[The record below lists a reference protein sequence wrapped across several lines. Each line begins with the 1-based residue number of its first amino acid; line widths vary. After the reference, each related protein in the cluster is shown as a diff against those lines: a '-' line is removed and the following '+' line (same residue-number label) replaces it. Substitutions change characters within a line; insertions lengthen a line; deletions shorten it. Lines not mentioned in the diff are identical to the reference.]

1 MNREEYA
8 AWVQAAWVREVTK
21 NMPTSKAVR
30 QLKAGQRESRKAL
43 ASARRSM
50 VASQAASQR
59 KLNQRQADIER
70 EFRER
75 REVRD
80 RELEEKRW
88 DLIARFL

>member
-8 AWVQAAWVREVTK
+8 AWVQAAWEREVTRS
-21 NMPTSKAVR
+21 MPTAKAVR
-30 QLKAGQRESRKAL
+30 QLKANSRESRKAL

-50 VASQAASQR
+50 AASQASNQR
-59 KLNQRQADIER
+59 KLHQRQADIER

-80 RELEEKRW
+80 REFEAKRW
-88 DLIARFL
+88 DSLVGKR